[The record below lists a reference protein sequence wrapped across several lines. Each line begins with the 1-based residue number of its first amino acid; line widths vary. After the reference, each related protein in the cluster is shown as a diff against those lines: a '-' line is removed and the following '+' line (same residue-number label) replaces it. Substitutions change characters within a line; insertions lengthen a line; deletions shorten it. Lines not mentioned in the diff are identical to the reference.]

1 MIEIK
6 RLSQSYHHKNVLD
19 HVNLV
24 ISEHEICALVGRN
37 GAGKSTFIHSIL
49 DLLPVKEGSIQICG
63 VPHHQEGWKK
73 HIAYLPE
80 KFQLYPQMTA
90 EENIRF
96 FASLQDPACDEA
108 KLEDCLRKVQLWEH
122 RHDQIKGYS
131 KGMLQRLGLSTM
143 LYFDTK
149 ILILDEPT
157 SGLDPIGRKEILSI
171 LKSLKN
177 KTILFSSHHMDE
189 IRKICTHVAYLED
202 GKMSKYT
209 IGEFSKIFNLERE
222 HEKDS

>member
-6 RLSQSYHHKNVLD
+6 GLSQSYHHKKVLD
-19 HVNLV
+19 NVNLV
-24 ISEHEICALVGRN
+24 ISKHEICALVGRN
-37 GAGKSTFIHSIL
+37 GAGKSTFIHSML
-49 DLLPVKEGSIQICG
+49 NLLPVKLGSINICG
-63 VPHHQEGWKK
+63 IPHQKESWKK

-80 KFQLYPQMTA
+80 KFQLYPQMTGA
-90 EENIRF
+90 ENIRF
-96 FASLQDPACDEA
+96 FASLQDHTCDEV
-108 KLEDCLRKVQLWEH
+108 KLEDCLRKVQLWEN
-122 RHDQIKGYS
+122 RDDQIKGYS
-131 KGMLQRLGLSTM
+131 KGMLQRLGLCTM

-157 SGLDPIGRKEILSI
+157 SGLDPMGRKEILSI

-189 IRKICTHVAYLED
+189 IRQISTHVAYLED

-209 IGEFSKIFNLERE
+209 IGEFSKIFNLEGE
-222 HEKDS
+222 HQYG